1 MRSEGQE
8 PWAGWEGWEGGFE
21 GIGVLEVMNQLMLE
35 IAMGMENEGG
45 QIGRGD
51 EVTSLGGQALP
62 WDI

>member
-21 GIGVLEVMNQLMLE
+21 DIGVLEVMNQLMLE
-35 IAMGMENEGG
+35 IAMGLEAKGG
-45 QIGRGD
+45 QIRRGE